1 VSRRWAVC
9 RVCGEGFSP
18 RTLSQDLCSLRCLCR
33 DPRRRIGFGMK
44 ALQAERKREQVR
56 RAA

>member
-1 VSRRWAVC
+1 VSCRWAVC
-9 RVCGEGFSP
+9 RVCGEGFAP
-18 RTLSQDLCSLRCLCR
+18 RTLLQDVCTLRCLCR
-33 DPRRRIGFGMK
+33 DPRRRLGYPMK

>member
-1 VSRRWAVC
+1 MSRRWVVC

-18 RTLSQDLCSLRCLCR
+18 RTLLQELCSLRCLCR
-33 DPRRRIGFGMK
+33 DPRRHIGHGMK
-44 ALQAERKREQVR
+44 MLQAERKREQTR

>member
-1 VSRRWAVC
+1 MSRRWVESL
-9 RVCGEGFSP
+9 VCGEGFSP

-33 DPRRRIGFGMK
+33 DWRRRMGYGMK
-44 ALQAERKREQVR
+44 MLQAERERVR

>member
-1 VSRRWAVC
+1 MSLRRVVC

-18 RTLSQDLCSLRCLCR
+18 RTLKQDLCSLRCLCR
-33 DPRRRIGFGMK
+33 DPQRLVGFPMK
-44 ALQAERKREQVR
+44 VLRAKGKREQTR